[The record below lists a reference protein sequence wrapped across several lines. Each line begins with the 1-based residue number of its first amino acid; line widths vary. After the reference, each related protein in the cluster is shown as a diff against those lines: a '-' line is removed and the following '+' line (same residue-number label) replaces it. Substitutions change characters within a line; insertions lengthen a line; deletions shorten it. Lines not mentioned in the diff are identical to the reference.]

1 MEVEMRTAAFCLSI
15 ILTPFWLSESQ
26 AQTRTGIAA
35 GRQIA
40 ERLCAHCHAIGADGK
55 SAHPDAPTFRQI
67 AAKGNVENLEEALGE
82 GIVVGHP
89 DMPQFQFKPQDVGAL
104 IAYLKSL
111 SGKG

>member
-1 MEVEMRTAAFCLSI
+1 MRIAVFYLSI
-15 ILTPFWLSESQ
+15 ILAPCWIGESQ
-26 AQTRTGIAA
+26 AQTRTNIAA

-40 ERLCAHCHAIGADGK
+40 ERLCAQCHAIGVDGK
-55 SAHPDAPTFRQI
+55 SAHPDAPPFREI

-89 DMPQFQFKPQDVGAL
+89 DMPQFEFKPQDVGAL